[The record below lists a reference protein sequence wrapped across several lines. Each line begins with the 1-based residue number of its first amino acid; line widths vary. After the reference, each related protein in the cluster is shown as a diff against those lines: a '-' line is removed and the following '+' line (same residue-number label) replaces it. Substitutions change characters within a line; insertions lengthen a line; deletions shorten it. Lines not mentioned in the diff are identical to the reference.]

1 MANLGHR
8 SMLSFEAKTLKVKRL
23 QTAANGMSGSDVCVV
38 GTALHFVLL
47 MQIARATKRAANA
60 ALG

>member
-1 MANLGHR
+1 
-8 SMLSFEAKTLKVKRL
+8 MLNFEAKTLKVKRL

-38 GTALHFVLL
+38 GMALHFVLL
-47 MQIARATKRAANA
+47 MQIAGATKRAANA